1 MGRRL
6 VIDGN
11 AVYEVD
17 EECMREKSQKCE
29 NLQGN
34 DDEFS
39 SKYEDLQENYGEQN
53 ESRKR
58 TKVQETRGASD
69 R

>member
-1 MGRRL
+1 MGRYL

-17 EECMREKSQKCE
+17 EECMKEKSQKCE
-29 NLQGN
+29 N
-34 DDEFS
+34 
-39 SKYEDLQENYGEQN
+39 LQENYGEQN